1 MRTSVQKVHQ
11 LVVEI
16 TPLDELESQ
25 HRAQALRWLGCT
37 DDVFRRTKP
46 STPTPHLVS
55 YVVLVDPTDGSCLLV
70 DHINAQLWL
79 PPGGHVEPGEHPADT
94 AHREAQEELGI
105 DAAFADPARKPSFIT
120 ITETVGLDHGHTD
133 VSLWFLLI
141 GQRGMPLTTDPA
153 EFSEA
158 RWWTLDQIQAA
169 GSSSFDPHFP
179 RFVTKQLGPTSF
191 PLPRQGRSCARYSG

>member
-1 MRTSVQKVHQ
+1 MRPSVQTVHQ

-16 TPLDELESQ
+16 APLDELESE
-25 HRAQALRWLGCT
+25 HRTQALRWLAST
-37 DDVFRRTKP
+37 DDVFRRDKP

-55 YVVLVDPTDGSCLLV
+55 YVVLVDPSDGSCLLV
-70 DHINAQLWL
+70 DHLNAQLWL

-94 AHREAQEELGI
+94 ARREAQEELGI
-105 DAAFADPARKPSFIT
+105 DPAFAHPGRKPSFIT
-120 ITETVGLDHGHTD
+120 ITETVGRDHGHTD

-158 RWWTLDQIQAA
+158 RWWTPDQIQATD
-169 GSSSFDPHFP
+169 SDSFDPHFR
-179 RFVTKQLGPTSF
+179 RFVTKHAHELRPDWLVS
-191 PLPRQGRSCARYSG
+191 

>member
-11 LVVEI
+11 LVVGI
-16 TPLDELESQ
+16 RPLDELESK
-25 HRAQALRWLGCT
+25 HRTQALRWLEST
-37 DDVFRRTKP
+37 DDVFRRAKP

-55 YVVLVDPTDGSCLLV
+55 YVALVDPSDGSCLLV

-79 PPGGHVEPGEHPADT
+79 PPGGHVEPDEHPADT
-94 AHREAQEELGI
+94 AHREAQEELCI
-105 DAAFADPARKPSFIT
+105 DAAFAHPARKPSFIT

-158 RWWTLDQIQAA
+158 RWWTPDEIQAA
-169 GSSSFDPHFP
+169 DSDSFDPHFR
-179 RFVTKQLGPTSF
+179 RFVTKLGQMNCPQ
-191 PLPRQGRSCARYSG
+191 LPRQGAE